1 MSARKVVDDFIASW
15 KGSDMDKI
23 MSYLSPD
30 CRYHNIPWEE
40 VQGTEAIRKTLEG
53 FMQGVSQIEFVVH
66 KTAEAGDTVMN
77 ERTDRFQIKGQWL
90 DLPVMGVF
98 EVKDGKIAAWRDYFD
113 AQMFEKQLAKV
124 RQAAQ

>member
-15 KGSDMDKI
+15 KGGDMDRI
-23 MSYLSPD
+23 MSHLSSD
-30 CRYHNIPWEE
+30 CAYHNIPWEP

-53 FMQGVSQIEFVVH
+53 FMKGVSQIEFVVH

-98 EVKDGKIAAWRDYFD
+98 ELRDGRITAWRDYFD
-113 AQMFEKQLAKV
+113 LSHL
-124 RQAAQ
+124 RLR